1 MVIYYL
7 SVNYTHM
14 RFVLLLFAHLL
25 WFTAGAQLV
34 VTEPPFPQTEESV
47 RIIFDAAEGSGG
59 LEGYSGT
66 VYAHTGVITDQSNG
80 ASDWRYVKTNWGQ
93 NTSDTRMSLI
103 GEDMHALDIGPSVRE
118 YYGVPA
124 GEEILQ
130 IAFVFRSAAQVN
142 GQWLEGKTSSG
153 GDIFVDV
160 FSAADDFLIQVL
172 RPTQSTGILEVNDT
186 LDLLA
191 FSSKRATHQW
201 FLNGS
206 LIAEE
211 VDSTVIN
218 ANYPIDSQGNI
229 AMTYLAISEGD
240 SLREEFQFI
249 VPPPAPIAALPPG
262 SRLGMHPIGS
272 NAARWVLE
280 APGKEQVW
288 LQSSLSDW
296 LLDTEGFQ
304 MNRTP
309 GGRYF
314 WIEQSGLD
322 SGAFITYQY
331 LIDGNISIA
340 DPLSEVVL
348 DPAHDPFIGDV
359 WPGLP
364 EYPDEATGR
373 VSLSK
378 WGGFD
383 YEFQNGFPNVANEDM
398 VIYEL
403 LIRDFLEDRSYRSLI
418 DTLDYLERLGVNTIE
433 LMPIQE
439 FEGNISWG
447 YNPSY
452 HGAVDKYYGRP
463 EDLKAFIDA
472 AHERGML
479 VLLDVVYNHVFSQG
493 PHAQMYWD
501 ATQFRPS
508 PENPWL
514 NEEARH
520 PFNVGYDYNHE
531 YEGTTDYVKETLKRW
546 IEEYRFDGFRF
557 DLSKGFTQRQSNDV
571 FQWNQ
576 YDADRIAILKDYADF
591 IWNIRPETKA
601 ILEHLGENREE
612 LELAEYG
619 MLLWSKMTDPY
630 NEATMGYNVNGQ
642 SDLSGTYFADR
653 DWPVPHLVS
662 YMESHDEERLA
673 YKNQEF
679 GNRTSG
685 HDTRD
690 LNTALQ
696 RIASATAFFY
706 SIPGP
711 KMLWQFGEL
720 GYDFSINYCPD
731 GSINNDCRTG
741 PKPIRWDYYE
751 EMQRFELWRT
761 TADMIDLKTQTD
773 YFSSD
778 RDVALAVRGAIKRI
792 SIGDSVAV
800 LGNFDIVER
809 ELSHNFRTL
818 GTWYDYLTGDT
829 IVVNQMNRKEFYAP
843 GETRVYLKKP
853 RPRPSDDL
861 ISSVWDFAID
871 SEVYVFPNPVR
882 DQLTIHLTSKW
893 NREAVFLGIYDMNGR
908 VIHREQLENH
918 GQTIQLDTQHW
929 PAGTFQVILAGDALR
944 AYQKVVKP

>member
-1 MVIYYL
+1 MK
-7 SVNYTHM
+7 H
-14 RFVLLLFAHLL
+14 LLFILAAV
-25 WFTAGAQLV
+25 FSFSSEAQLV
-34 VTEPPFPQTEESV
+34 VTEPPFPQTDGSV
-47 RIIFDAAEGSGG
+47 RIIFDATEGSGG
-59 LEGYSGT
+59 LEGYGGS
-66 VYAHTGVITDQSNG
+66 VYAHTGVITDQSSSP
-80 ASDWRYVKTNWGQ
+80 SDWKYVKTNWGE
-93 NTSDTRMSLI
+93 NTPETRMARV
-103 GEDMHALDIGPSVRE
+103 GEEKHALNIEPTIRE

-130 IAFVFRSAAQVN
+130 IAFVFRSASQEN

-153 GDIFVDV
+153 GDIFVDI
-160 FSAADDFLIQVL
+160 FSDSDEFLIQIL
-172 RPTQSTGILEVNDT
+172 QPTQTTGILGEEDT
-186 LDLLA
+186 LNLQA
-191 FSSKRATHQW
+191 FSSKKATHQW
-201 FLNGS
+201 FINQS
-206 LIAEE
+206 LIAEQI
-211 VDSTVIN
+211 DSTAIH
-218 ANYPIDSQGNI
+218 ASYPVDSQGNI
-229 AMTYLAISEGD
+229 AMTYLAISGDGD
-240 SLREEFQFI
+240 SLQEQFQFI
-249 VPPPAPIAALPPG
+249 VPPPAPIAALPLN
-262 SRLGMHPIGS
+262 SRLGMHATGANS
-272 NAARWVLE
+272 ARWVLE

-288 LQSSLSDW
+288 LQSSLSEW

-309 GGRYF
+309 DGRYF

-322 SGAFITYQY
+322 SGAFIRYQY
-331 LIDGNISIA
+331 LVDGNISIA

-348 DPAHDPFIGDV
+348 DPDHDPFIGDV

-364 EYPDEATGR
+364 DYPDEANGR
-373 VSLSK
+373 VSLAK
-378 WGGFD
+378 WGGFE
-383 YEFQNGFPNVANEDM
+383 YNFQHDAPEVLNEDL

-403 LIRDFLEDRSYRSLI
+403 LIRDFLEDRSYQSLI
-418 DTLDYLERLGVNTIE
+418 DTLDYLDRLGVNAIE

-439 FEGNISWG
+439 FEANLSWG
-447 YNPSY
+447 YNPSF

-472 AHERGML
+472 AHEREML

-493 PHAQMYWD
+493 PHAHMYWD
-501 ATQFRPS
+501 ATQFRPT

-514 NEEARH
+514 NVEARH

-531 YEGTTDYVKETLKRW
+531 YEGTTDYVKETLRRW
-546 IEEYRFDGFRF
+546 IEEYHFDGFRF

-576 YDADRIAILKDYADF
+576 YDANRIATLKDYADF
-591 IWNIRPETKA
+591 IWNIRPETKV

-612 LELAEYG
+612 IELAEYG

-685 HDTRD
+685 HDTRN

-720 GYDFSINYCPD
+720 GYDFSINYCLD

-741 PKPIRWDYYE
+741 PKPIRWDYYQ
-751 EMQRFELWRT
+751 EMQRFELWRM

-778 RDVALAVRGAIKRI
+778 QDVALAVRGAIKRI
-792 SIGDSVAV
+792 SVGDSVAV
-800 LGNFDIVER
+800 LGNFDIIDR
-809 ELSHNFRTL
+809 ELSHNFRSS
-818 GTWYDYLTGDT
+818 GVWYDYLTGDT
-829 IVVNQMNRKEFYAP
+829 IVVQQMNRRETYAP

-853 RPRPSDDL
+853 RSRPSDDL
-861 ISSVWDFAID
+861 ISSVWNFEID
-871 SEVYVFPNPVR
+871 TEVYVFPNPLR
-882 DQLTIHLTSKW
+882 DQLNIQLSPKW
-893 NREAVFLGIYDMNGR
+893 ESQELYLGVYDMKGQL
-908 VIHREQLENH
+908 IHEERLDSP
-918 GQTIQLDTQHW
+918 GQKLQVNTRHW
-929 PAGTFQVILAGDALR
+929 PTGTMQLILASESLR
-944 AYQKVVKP
+944 AYQKVVKPVR